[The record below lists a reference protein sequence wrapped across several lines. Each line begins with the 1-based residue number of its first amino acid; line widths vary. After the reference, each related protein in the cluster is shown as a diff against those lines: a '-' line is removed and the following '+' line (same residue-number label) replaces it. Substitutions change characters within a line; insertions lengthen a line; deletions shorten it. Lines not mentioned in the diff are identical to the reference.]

1 MNRRAW
7 LHFVG
12 KSYYSREEFIFESKA
27 HGVSRAVAPNILKKM
42 QMGDA
47 VFLAQG
53 DAKSSVIFGM
63 FIIDRLIGLSEDL
76 IQEMTR
82 QNLIE
87 VQTVDPYKVE
97 RGCGSYVVGAEC
109 KIKDRN
115 AIFDLIRNTK
125 DADIGR
131 VMVGGEF
138 FTLPLC
144 EEVETEIP
152 FRMGF
157 RRFDKTLF
165 DEEVAKKKRARPN
178 AKKISVRGH
187 FYQFDDEEGLA
198 EIPYPVEFPML
209 LKISNYQLN

>member
-76 IQEMTR
+76 IQEMAR

-87 VQTVDPYKVE
+87 VTPCEPYKVE
-97 RGCGSYVVGAEC
+97 RECGSYVVGAEC

-125 DADIGR
+125 DADVGR

-157 RRFDKTLF
+157 RRFDKTRCRGRK
-165 DEEVAKKKRARPN
+165 EKRVRPN
-178 AKKISVRGH
+178 AKKISVKGY
-187 FYQFDDEEGLA
+187 FYQFDDEEGFA
-198 EIPYPVEFPML
+198 EMPYPVEFPF
-209 LKISNYQLN
+209 Y